1 MKLVEAPEIEKCK
14 FQINDLRIFSVS
26 CVTNLYAV
34 MVYCGFLARS
44 FRRILSTKSRLV
56 LRNMKGTHPP
66 VISFSKTIL
75 AAGAKSKTCSSS
87 CQLLSE
93 NQSAVIGSRK
103 LEARDRNILEKVIL
117 KYQKKFQK
125 YTWAHAH
132 VMREEDSDGSP
143 RKDAKLARELAIPQ
157 EIAALRQTKTS
168 CRDAQKTS
176 NSYLQSCRR
185 PAGTRNRLCVCIK
198 SDSKS

>member
-1 MKLVEAPEIEKCK
+1 MKNDEKCK

-56 LRNMKGTHPP
+56 LRNMKGTHPR

-93 NQSAVIGSRK
+93 NQSAVIGTRK
-103 LEARDRNILEKVIL
+103 LEARDRNILENVIL
-117 KYQKKFQK
+117 KYQKKVSKIHLGTCSCHAGRRLGRISQK
-125 YTWAHAH
+125 RRK
-132 VMREEDSDGSP
+132 VGS
-143 RKDAKLARELAIPQ
+143 R
-157 EIAALRQTKTS
+157 
-168 CRDAQKTS
+168 
-176 NSYLQSCRR
+176 
-185 PAGTRNRLCVCIK
+185 TRHP
-198 SDSKS
+198 